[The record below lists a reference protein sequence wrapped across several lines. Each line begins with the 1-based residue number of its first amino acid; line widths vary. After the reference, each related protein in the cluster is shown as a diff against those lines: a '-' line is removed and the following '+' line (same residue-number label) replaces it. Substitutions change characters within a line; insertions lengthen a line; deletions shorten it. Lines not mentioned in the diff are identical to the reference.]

1 MELSATIVLIGIT
14 VLTSYQAWKKPS
26 MIDRWMFTPFMIKK
40 YKQWDRFVLSGL
52 MHKDQMHLL
61 FNMFTFYFF
70 GRVVEMFLMYRLGKS
85 FGLFAFV
92 LFYIGAIIVSDLPT
106 YFKHKENYQY
116 RALGASGGVAA
127 AVFASIMIMPL
138 SDICLFGLLCLP
150 GFVLGLLFLIYTIVQ
165 ARRGGDGINH
175 DAHLYG
181 ALFGIIIV
189 LLISPQSGLQFLDQ
203 IKSFRPF

>member
-1 MELSATIVLIGIT
+1 MEISATIILIGIT
-14 VLTSYQAWKKPS
+14 VLASYQAWKKPALLE
-26 MIDRWMFTPFMIKK
+26 RWMFTPFLIKK
-40 YKQWDRFVLSGL
+40 NNQWDRFVLSGL
-52 MHKDQMHLL
+52 IHKDQMHLL

-85 FGLFAFV
+85 FGLFAFI
-92 LFYIGAIIVSDLPT
+92 LFYVGAIIISDLPT
-106 YFKHKENYQY
+106 YFKHKENYHY

-181 ALFGIIIV
+181 ALFGIIVV
-189 LLISPQSGLQFLDQ
+189 LIISPQSGLQFFDQ
-203 IKSFRPF
+203 IKSFRLF